1 MSGANFDSTCSPERD
16 GVTHPMEVTQN
27 DVSGPA
33 RKRCLEPCFCRRPD
47 LELTTSRRGT
57 DLHHMDTRV
66 RLYVSTVVLAAIAV
80 GLTVALIAADLLDLT
95 RTGEEKRRGLSMR
108 K

>member
-1 MSGANFDSTCSPERD
+1 M
-16 GVTHPMEVTQN
+16 
-27 DVSGPA
+27 
-33 RKRCLEPCFCRRPD
+33 LI
-47 LELTTSRRGT
+47 
-57 DLHHMDTRV
+57 
-66 RLYVSTVVLAAIAV
+66 IAV